1 MRLALL
7 ELKAALV
14 HVLRRVRLVPCE
26 ETQVR
31 RFIPVGFIPFCVIG
45 GGMMVGGG
53 MIVGVGMMV
62 GGGMRVGAGA
72 GVEEIIIKFLT
83 ILLEKM
89 CVGRR
94 NFLNSFLSSNSF

>member
-53 MIVGVGMMV
+53 MIVRVGMMV

-83 ILLEKM
+83 ILLEK
-89 CVGRR
+89 CAWVEET
-94 NFLNSFLSSNSF
+94 FLIRF

>member
-7 ELKAALV
+7 ELKASLV

-62 GGGMRVGAGA
+62 GGGMRVGGGA

-83 ILLEKM
+83 ILLEKSAW
-89 CVGRR
+89 VEET
-94 NFLNSFLSSNSF
+94 FLIRF

>member
-7 ELKAALV
+7 ELKASLV

-62 GGGMRVGAGA
+62 GGGMRVGGGA

-83 ILLEKM
+83 ILLEK
-89 CVGRR
+89 CAWVEET
-94 NFLNSFLSSNSF
+94 FLIRF

>member
-7 ELKAALV
+7 ELKASLV

-45 GGMMVGGG
+45 GGMMVG
-53 MIVGVGMMV
+53 VGMMV

-83 ILLEKM
+83 ILLEK
-89 CVGRR
+89 CAWVEET
-94 NFLNSFLSSNSF
+94 F

>member
-7 ELKAALV
+7 ELKASLV
-14 HVLRRVRLVPCE
+14 HVLRRVRLVPCK

-83 ILLEKM
+83 ILLEK
-89 CVGRR
+89 
-94 NFLNSFLSSNSF
+94 

>member
-7 ELKAALV
+7 ELKASLV

-62 GGGMRVGAGA
+62 GGGMRVGGGA
-72 GVEEIIIKFLT
+72 GVEEIYIKFLT
-83 ILLEKM
+83 ILLEK
-89 CVGRR
+89 CAWVEET
-94 NFLNSFLSSNSF
+94 FLIRF

>member
-7 ELKAALV
+7 ELKASLV

-45 GGMMVGGG
+45 GGMMVG
-53 MIVGVGMMV
+53 VGMMV

-83 ILLEKM
+83 ILLEK
-89 CVGRR
+89 CAWVEET
-94 NFLNSFLSSNSF
+94 FLIRF

>member
-7 ELKAALV
+7 ELKASLV

-45 GGMMVGGG
+45 GGMMVG
-53 MIVGVGMMV
+53 VGMMV
-62 GGGMRVGAGA
+62 GGGMRVGGGA

-83 ILLEKM
+83 ILLEK
-89 CVGRR
+89 CAWVEET
-94 NFLNSFLSSNSF
+94 FLIRF

>member
-7 ELKAALV
+7 ELKASLV

-53 MIVGVGMMV
+53 MIVGVGMVV

-83 ILLEKM
+83 ILLEK
-89 CVGRR
+89 CAWVEET
-94 NFLNSFLSSNSF
+94 FLIRF